1 MDLIN
6 SKGEKIPK
14 NYRQQS
20 KYYCFGGFPRGS
32 INILHLLS
40 ELEGSYQHLK
50 YMGFKEDMETI
61 EEIKQRYYKLYF
73 QTKKREKNETEGHA

>member
-6 SKGEKIPK
+6 SKGEKLPP
-14 NYRQQS
+14 NYRQKS
-20 KYYCFGGFPRGS
+20 KYYCFGGFPRAS
-32 INILHLLS
+32 TNYLWLIS

-61 EEIKQRYYKLYF
+61 EEIKKRYYKLYF
-73 QTKKREKNETEGHA
+73 QTKKQEKNETQGHA

>member
-1 MDLIN
+1 MDLTN

-14 NYRQQS
+14 DYRKHS
-20 KYYCFGGFPRGS
+20 KYYCFGGFPRAS
-32 INILHLLS
+32 TNYLWLIS

-73 QTKKREKNETEGHA
+73 QTKKQEKNETQGHA

>member
-6 SKGEKIPK
+6 SKGEKLPP
-14 NYRQQS
+14 NYRQKG
-20 KYYCFGGFPRGS
+20 KYYCFGGFPRAS
-32 INILHLLS
+32 TNYLWLIS

-61 EEIKQRYYKLYF
+61 EEIKKRYYKLYF
-73 QTKKREKNETEGHA
+73 QTKKQEKNETQGHA